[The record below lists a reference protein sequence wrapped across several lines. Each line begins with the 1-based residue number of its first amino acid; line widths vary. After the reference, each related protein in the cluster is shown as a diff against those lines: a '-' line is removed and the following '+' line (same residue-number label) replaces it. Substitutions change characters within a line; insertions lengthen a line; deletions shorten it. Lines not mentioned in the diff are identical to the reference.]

1 MFELSE
7 RPLDGV
13 KLRATLT
20 EPAAGA
26 LVIFEGW
33 VRNENEG
40 RPVTGLFYEAEPKLC
55 ASEMEKIAG
64 EAKAKFGV
72 LGVRVAHRVG
82 QLAIG
87 EMAVWVGVTAGHRDA
102 AFAGCRY
109 VIDEL
114 KKRLPVW
121 KKEHYADQTTR
132 WVGM

>member
-1 MFELSE
+1 LS
-7 RPLDGV
+7 
-13 KLRATLT
+13 

-26 LVIFEGW
+26 LVVFEGW

-55 ASEMEKIAG
+55 ARELEKIAG

-72 LGVRVAHRVG
+72 FDVRVAHRVG

-87 EMAVWVGVTAGHRDA
+87 DMAVWVGVTAGHRDA

-114 KKRLPVW
+114 KKRLPIW
-121 KKEHYADQTTR
+121 KKEFYDAGNDR
-132 WVGM
+132 WIGA